1 MVAKLMILFLL
12 CHAASAGKIVSHMLK
27 YFGTGTSG
35 NPDIAEFMFVLE
47 VDDTEVLYCDASKKI
62 VEPRQDGVKKMLD
75 DNPGALGEYT
85 QQCFEHQPGIYQ
97 NSISNLKQLLN
108 QSGGVHILQCMIGS
122 EMNENSGEVKG
133 FLQLGYNGEGYLEFD
148 LKTMT
153 WIPLKPEFNIVKQ
166 TMDGDRNL
174 INYLGNLFG
183 TIFLERLKMFLDY
196 GSSSLNKTVLPPM
209 SLLQKTPS
217 SPVSCHATG
226 FYPDRAAFWRKDGVE
241 IHEGV
246 DPGEILPNNDETFQ
260 MSVDLNISSVTPEDW
275 RRYDCVFQL
284 SGVSEDII
292 IKLNKTIIKTN
303 LVNNKTHID
312 AELPI
317 IIAAFVLVLI
327 IIVAIGIVAYK
338 KKKESHPSPSPSI
351 IIELNGRSGTES
363 PDSAQRSGT
372 ESPDSAQRLAT
383 ESPDSAQKL
392 ATESPDSAQRSGTE
406 SPDSAQRLA
415 TESPDSAQ
423 RLATESPDSAQKL
436 ATESPDSAQRS
447 GTESPDSAQS

>member
-1 MVAKLMILFLL
+1 IISTGFICFV
-12 CHAASAGKIVSHMLK
+12 VSHMLK
-27 YFGTGTSG
+27 YLGTGTSG

-75 DNPGALGEYT
+75 DNPGAQREYT
-85 QQCFEHQPGIYQ
+85 QECFEHQPGIYQ

-122 EMNENSGEVKG
+122 EVNENSGEVKG

-148 LKTMT
+148 LKTMS

-174 INYLGNLFG
+174 IKYLGNLFG
-183 TIFLERLKMFLDY
+183 TILLERLKMFLDY
-196 GSSSLNKTVLPPM
+196 GSSSLNKTVLPPV

-226 FYPDRAAFWRKDGVE
+226 FYPDRAAIFWRKDGVE

-275 RRYDCVFQL
+275 RRYNCVFQL

-303 LVNNKTHID
+303 L
-312 AELPI
+312 LPI

-338 KKKESHPSPSPSI
+338 KKK
-351 IIELNGRSGTES
+351 GK
-363 PDSAQRSGT
+363 
-372 ESPDSAQRLAT
+372 
-383 ESPDSAQKL
+383 KL
-392 ATESPDSAQRSGTE
+392 
-406 SPDSAQRLA
+406 
-415 TESPDSAQ
+415 
-423 RLATESPDSAQKL
+423 K
-436 ATESPDSAQRS
+436 
-447 GTESPDSAQS
+447 

>member
-1 MVAKLMILFLL
+1 MRRSVQTFAWQCNSRSVRFVF
-12 CHAASAGKIVSHMLK
+12 STFSQTSHMLK

-312 AELPI
+312 AGVQQYSYQYVSNNKFFLIYFINFSSDDAVCVERSVDLRSTTPRQKQQARMLQTLP
-317 IIAAFVLVLI
+317 
-327 IIVAIGIVAYK
+327 
-338 KKKESHPSPSPSI
+338 ES
-351 IIELNGRSGTES
+351 L
-363 PDSAQRSGT
+363 DSR
-372 ESPDSAQRLAT
+372 
-383 ESPDSAQKL
+383 
-392 ATESPDSAQRSGTE
+392 
-406 SPDSAQRLA
+406 
-415 TESPDSAQ
+415 
-423 RLATESPDSAQKL
+423 
-436 ATESPDSAQRS
+436 
-447 GTESPDSAQS
+447 

>member
-12 CHAASAGKIVSHMLK
+12 CHAASAVSHMLK

-85 QQCFEHQPGIYQ
+85 QECFEHQPGIYQ

-196 GSSSLNKTVLPPM
+196 GSSSLNKTVLPSV

-226 FYPDRAAFWRKDGVE
+226 FYPDRAAIFWRKDGVE

-260 MSVDLNISSVTPEDW
+260 MNVDLNISSVTPEDW

-383 ESPDSAQKL
+383 ESPVSAQKL

-406 SPDSAQRLA
+406 SPDSAQR
-415 TESPDSAQ
+415 
-423 RLATESPDSAQKL
+423 
-436 ATESPDSAQRS
+436 S